1 MKLQGIFAALAT
13 PFDYK
18 GEIYKVKVQHNVEKW
33 NRVALGGYAV
43 ATRIGEGGLL
53 TFEERVALFQLV
65 KQAAAPE
72 KVLLADVTR
81 ESVKESV
88 MLAERAAEIGYHG
101 VLCTTPFVV
110 DGSPLPVITEMPVLL
125 DSGAGLWAALKSGVP
140 GVVMGFASAAPYASV
155 AVWEAFRT
163 REEEAGLDWQGR
175 IAVPSELV
183 SDVAAL
189 KYAMDLNGYY
199 GGLPRLPLAPVT
211 RERKVR
217 LEEAFRDL
225 KG

>member
-33 NRVALGGYAV
+33 NRVGLAGYAV

-53 TFEERVALFQLV
+53 TFDERVELFRLV
-65 KQAAAPE
+65 KAAAAPGR
-72 KVLLADVTR
+72 VLLADVTR
-81 ESVKESV
+81 ESVKESL
-88 MLAERAAEIGYHG
+88 MLAERAAEIGYDG
-101 VLCTTPFVV
+101 VLCGTPFVA
-110 DGSPLPVITEMPVLL
+110 DRSALPVVSELPVML
-125 DSGAGLWAALKSGVP
+125 DSAAGLWGALRGGASGV
-140 GVVMGFASAAPYASV
+140 VLGFASVAPYACI

-163 REEEAGLDWQGR
+163 REEEAGMDWQAR
-175 IAVPSELV
+175 IAGPSELV
-183 SDVAAL
+183 ADVASL
-189 KYAMDLNGYY
+189 KHAMDLNGYY
-199 GGLPRLPLAPVT
+199 GGLPRLPLSPVSK
-211 RERKVR
+211 EGKGL

>member
-18 GEIYKVKVQHNVEKW
+18 GEIYKVKVQHNVDKW
-33 NRVALGGYAV
+33 NRVGLAGYAV

-53 TFEERVALFQLV
+53 TFEERVELFKLV
-65 KQAAAPE
+65 KESAAPE
-72 KVLLADVTR
+72 RVLLADVTR
-81 ESVKESV
+81 EGVKESL

-101 VLCTTPFVV
+101 VLCKTPFVA
-110 DGSPLPVITEMPVLL
+110 DRSPLPVVTELPVLL
-125 DSGAGLWAALKSGVP
+125 DSADGLWSSLKNGSA
-140 GVVMGFASAAPYASV
+140 GVVLGFASAAPYASV

-163 REEEAGLDWQGR
+163 REEEAGLDWQAR
-175 IAVPSELV
+175 IVRPSELV
-183 SDVAAL
+183 ADVAAL
-189 KYAMDLNGYY
+189 KHAMDLNGYY
-199 GGLPRLPLAPVT
+199 GGLPRLPLPPVS
-211 RERKVR
+211 REGKAI

>member
-33 NRVALGGYAV
+33 NRVGLAGYAV
-43 ATRIGEGGLL
+43 ATRVAEGGLL
-53 TFEERVALFQLV
+53 TFEERVEMFKLV
-65 KQAAAPE
+65 KQSAAPE
-72 KVLLADVTR
+72 RILLADVTR
-81 ESVKESV
+81 ESVKESLL
-88 MLAERAAEIGYHG
+88 LAERAAEIGYQG
-101 VLCTTPFVV
+101 VLCTTPFVG
-110 DGSPLPVITEMPVLL
+110 DRSPLPIIAELPVML
-125 DSGAGLWAALKSGVP
+125 DSAGDLWGVLKGGSAGAVL
-140 GVVMGFASAAPYASV
+140 GFASAAPYAAI

-163 REEEAGLDWQGR
+163 REEEAGLDWQAR
-175 IAVPSELV
+175 ITHPSELV
-183 SDVAAL
+183 ADVAAL

-199 GGLPRLPLAPVT
+199 GGLPRLPLPPVT
-211 RERKVR
+211 KETKVA